1 MSEDNYENLELD
13 SNCGTRILTEYFTKD
28 TYLQKLFQKQEPGYL
43 IFNIITEILYK
54 ILVITKSKNSAI
66 LIFQAEEA
74 ANLAS
79 QTEVKV
85 IRQAD
90 SMSISPLPDHLKE
103 LPVKE
108 MVNLPYPLKVVVLD
122 DQGISLTYLKASG

>member
-1 MSEDNYENLELD
+1 M
-13 SNCGTRILTEYFTKD
+13 
-28 TYLQKLFQKQEPGYL
+28 
-43 IFNIITEILYK
+43 
-54 ILVITKSKNSAI
+54 
-66 LIFQAEEA
+66 
-74 ANLAS
+74 AS